1 MLAIEFE
8 GNNLVIQKN
17 ERKNVLDLK
26 IASAKLL
33 EASQGER
40 ELYLISPSGYGIHW
54 LLVDEGLLVKG
65 LNLKGNDPK

>member
-33 EASQGER
+33 ESSQGER